1 MDTSLW
7 MSRDLLTAAPTT
19 PVLEAARSMA
29 QRRVR
34 HLLIVEPTQSR
45 HLVGIVSSH
54 DLYLAAESGINPF
67 SPLAVD
73 RGLRSV
79 ATIMTPRPLAIAP
92 TTSIAEA
99 ARILRDKKYGALPVV
114 DRGEL
119 VGILTEH
126 DILRAFLR
134 LSGADQQGYE
144 VTAAVAPGS
153 LDVIGE
159 MNALAQKRGLH
170 LVSAAMFEQDKVHYA
185 VVHFTGSANDSF
197 VDDLWQS
204 GHRILRVRA
213 TTTGGPVPAHA

>member
-7 MSRDLLTAAPTT
+7 MSRDLLTAGPST
-19 PVLEAARSMA
+19 PVLEAARKMA

-34 HLLIVEPTQSR
+34 HLLIVDPAESR

-54 DLYLAAESGINPF
+54 DLYLAAEAGVNPF
-67 SPLAVD
+67 SPRAVD
-73 RGLRSV
+73 REVRSV
-79 ATIMTPRPLAIAP
+79 ATIMTPHPLAIAP

-134 LSGADQQGYE
+134 LSGADQDGYE
-144 VTAAVAPGS
+144 VTAAVAAGS
-153 LDVIGE
+153 LDVIGR
-159 MNALAQKRGLH
+159 MNALAQQRGLH
-170 LVSAAMFEQDKVHYA
+170 LVSASMFEQDQVHYA
-185 VVHFTGSANDSF
+185 VIHFTGRANDAF
-197 VDDLWQS
+197 VDDLWRS

-213 TTTGGPVPAHA
+213 TTPDGPVPAHA

>member
-7 MSRDLLTAAPTT
+7 MSRDLLTAAPNT

-34 HLLIVEPTQSR
+34 HLLIVDPATSR

-54 DLYLAAESGINPF
+54 DLYLAADAGVNPF
-67 SPLAVD
+67 SPRAVD
-73 RGLRSV
+73 REVRSV
-79 ATIMTPRPLAIAP
+79 ATIMTPHPLAIAP

-99 ARILRDKKYGALPVV
+99 ARILRDKKFGALPVV
-114 DRGEL
+114 DRGGL

-144 VTAAVAPGS
+144 VTATVAPGS
-153 LDVIGE
+153 LDVIGP
-159 MNALAQKRGLH
+159 MNALAQRRGLH
-170 LVSAAMFEQDKVHYA
+170 LVSAAMFEQDQVHYA
-185 VVHFTGSANDSF
+185 VVHFTGPANDAF
-197 VDDLWQS
+197 VDDLWRS

-213 TTTGGPVPAHA
+213 TTPDGPVPAHA

>member
-19 PVLEAARSMA
+19 PVLEAARKMA

-34 HLLIVEPTQSR
+34 HLLVVDPAESH

-54 DLYLAAESGINPF
+54 DLYLAAEAGVNPF
-67 SPLAVD
+67 SPRAVD
-73 RGLRSV
+73 REVRSV
-79 ATIMTPRPLAIAP
+79 ATIMTPHPLAITP

-99 ARILRDKKYGALPVV
+99 ARLLRDKKYGALPVV

-134 LSGADQQGYE
+134 LSGADQDGYE
-144 VTAAVAPGS
+144 VTAAVAAGS
-153 LDVIGE
+153 LDVIGQ
-159 MNALAQKRGLH
+159 MNTLAQRRGLH
-170 LVSAAMFEQDKVHYA
+170 LVSASMFEQDQVHYA
-185 VVHFTGSANDSF
+185 VIHFTGRANDAF

-213 TTTGGPVPAHA
+213 TTPGGPVPAHA